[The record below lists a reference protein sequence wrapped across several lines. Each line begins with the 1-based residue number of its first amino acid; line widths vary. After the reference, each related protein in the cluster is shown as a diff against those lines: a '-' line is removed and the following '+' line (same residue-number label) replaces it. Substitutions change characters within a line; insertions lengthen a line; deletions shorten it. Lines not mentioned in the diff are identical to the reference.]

1 MAAQKEDLRVIKTLE
16 SIDRAL
22 LENLKKLPFGKI
34 TVDAIC
40 KSARINR
47 TTFYKHYSDKYELMD
62 SYMNR
67 TLTEFKENNAIRF
80 VEADPAHVSDDEYSQ
95 PFREAVDFMI
105 EKREIYE
112 ILWTAQTDRPV
123 FDEMVDA
130 IAECILKNRI
140 ACHPEIQNDS
150 KKFFLAML
158 YANMFAHNFMVSIR
172 WWFANDGIMEKDEF
186 NSMFD
191 DIMEKGIFEAFKQ
204 WV

>member
-1 MAAQKEDLRVIKTLE
+1 MAKEDLRVVKTLE
-16 SIDRAL
+16 SIDNAL
-22 LENLKKLPFGKI
+22 LANLKTTPFNKL

-67 TLTEFKENNAIRF
+67 VLKEFKDNNAVNF
-80 VEADPAHVSDDEYSQ
+80 VEADPANVNDAEYSV
-95 PFREAVDFMI
+95 PYRNAVDFMI
-105 EKREIYE
+105 EKNDVYE

-130 IAECILKNRI
+130 IAENIMKNRI
-140 ACHPEIQNDS
+140 ASHPDINSDP

-158 YANMFAHNFMVSIR
+158 FANMFAHNFMISIR
-172 WWFANDGIMEKDEF
+172 WWFANEGIMEKEEF
-186 NSMFD
+186 NSVFD
-191 DIMEKGIFEAFKQ
+191 DIMGHGIFQAFKE

>member
-1 MAAQKEDLRVIKTLE
+1 MAKEDLRVIKTLE
-16 SIDRAL
+16 SIDNSL
-22 LENLKKLPFGKI
+22 LENLKTTPFNKI
-34 TVDAIC
+34 TVDAVC
-40 KSARINR
+40 KKARINR
-47 TTFYKHYSDKYELMD
+47 TTFYKHYSDKFELMD

-67 TLTEFKENNAIRF
+67 VLTEFKENNAIKF
-80 VEADPAHVSDDEYSQ
+80 IDADPDHVNDEEFSK
-95 PFREAVDFMI
+95 PFRNAVDFMI

-130 IAECILKNRI
+130 IAESILKKRM
-140 ACHPEIQNDS
+140 ASHPEIKTDS

-158 YANMFAHNFMVSIR
+158 FANMFAHNFMVSIR

-186 NSMFD
+186 NDMFD
-191 DIMEKGIFEAFKQ
+191 DIMGSGIFEAFKK